1 MQSAVLVRI
10 YTLTEPFI
18 ILRLFMYSLLRSA
31 LFLLPAETSHYVALD
46 SLALLVKLGV
56 NPFADR
62 PSAQPTQLMGL
73 DLPNPVGIAAGLDK
87 NGDYIDALAALGFGF
102 IEIGTV
108 TPKAQPGNPK
118 PRMFR
123 LPTKQALINRM
134 GFNNHGIDY
143 LLAKV
148 DKAKFDG
155 ILGINIGKNRDT
167 SADHAV
173 NDYLICLRKS
183 YSRASYIAVNLS
195 SPNTPGLRDLQF
207 GEPLKNLL
215 STLKTEQI
223 KLASEHNKYVPLA
236 IKIAPDMAIE
246 DVENVAQCLLDT
258 GMDGVIAT
266 NTTIDKSSVAG
277 LANGQEAGGLSGAP
291 VFESSNKV
299 IAALAQY
306 LAGRI
311 PIIGVGG
318 IMSGEDALAKKQAG
332 ATAVQVYTGFIYHGP
347 KLIGNVGRALN
358 TN

>member
-1 MQSAVLVRI
+1 
-10 YTLTEPFI
+10 
-18 ILRLFMYSLLRSA
+18 MYSLLRSA
-31 LFLLPAETSHYVALD
+31 LFCLPPETSHYVALD
-46 SLALLVKLGV
+46 SLALLARLGF
-56 NPFADR
+56 NPFADQ
-62 PSAQPTQLMGL
+62 PPPQPTQLMGL
-73 DLPNPVGIAAGLDK
+73 NLPNPVGVAAGLDK

-102 IEIGTV
+102 IEIGTI

-123 LPTKQALINRM
+123 LPSQQAIINRM

-143 LLAKV
+143 LLKQV
-148 DKAKFDG
+148 DNAKFDG
-155 ILGINIGKNRDT
+155 ILGINIGKNKDT
-167 SADHAV
+167 SAEDAV

-183 YSRASYIAVNLS
+183 YSRASYITVNLS

-215 STLKTEQI
+215 TTLKAEQT
-223 KLASEHNKYVPLA
+223 KLAKEYNKYVPLA
-236 IKIAPDMAIE
+236 IKIAPDMAVE

-266 NTTIDKSSVAG
+266 NTTIDKRSVAN
-277 LANGQEAGGLSGAP
+277 LANGEEAGGLSGAP

-299 IAALAQY
+299 ITTLAQY

-318 IMSGEDALAKKQAG
+318 IMSGKDALAKKQAG
-332 ATAVQVYTGFIYHGP
+332 ATAVQLYTGFIYDGP
-347 KLIGNVGRALN
+347 KLVGDVGRALKAK
-358 TN
+358 

>member
-1 MQSAVLVRI
+1 
-10 YTLTEPFI
+10 
-18 ILRLFMYSLLRSA
+18 MYSLLRSL
-31 LFLLPAETSHYVALD
+31 LFCLPPETSHNVSLD
-46 SLALLVKLGV
+46 SLALLAKLGIY
-56 NPFADR
+56 PFADK
-62 PSAQPTQLMGL
+62 PPALPTTLMGL
-73 DLPNPVGIAAGLDK
+73 ALPNPVGIAAGLDK
-87 NGDYIDALAALGFGF
+87 NGDYIDALAGLGFGY

-123 LPTKQALINRM
+123 LASKQAIINRM

-143 LLAKV
+143 LLAQV

-155 ILGINIGKNRDT
+155 VLGINIGKNKDT
-167 SADHAV
+167 SAEDAV

-183 YSRASYIAVNLS
+183 YSRASYITVNLS

-207 GEPLKNLL
+207 GKPLKDLL
-215 STLKTEQI
+215 STLKAEQT
-223 KLASEHNKYVPLA
+223 KLSAVHNKYVPLA
-236 IKIAPDMAIE
+236 IKIAPDMAID

-266 NTTIDKSSVAG
+266 NTTIDKTSVAG
-277 LANGQEAGGLSGAP
+277 LQHGDEAGGLSGLP

-318 IMSGEDALAKKQAG
+318 IMSGEDAVAKNKAG
-332 ATAVQVYTGFIYHGP
+332 AAAVQIYTGFIYQGP
-347 KLIGNVGRALN
+347 TLVGDVGRALKRN
-358 TN
+358 QQQHN